1 MVLCPVARRA
11 PRETEGARVRLRS
24 PGGASARRVGPPER
38 QQDSAHL
45 RCLSPETRTPRADPE
60 KAMAAHPSDIE
71 LVIEVL
77 HDSKGENP
85 KAHYRLFVGGH
96 PVEYD
101 ELRGVKNVLAQALIS
116 HILASRMSALK
127 NADHNP
133 PTDLPGSPGQHWVYC
148 TIQTRPSPAIK

>member
-96 PVEYD
+96 PAAREYRVRGPEKALQLPACLA
-101 ELRGVKNVLAQALIS
+101 ELTA
-116 HILASRMSALK
+116 
-127 NADHNP
+127 
-133 PTDLPGSPGQHWVYC
+133 
-148 TIQTRPSPAIK
+148 TI